1 MMGLRQFRNKLKKEG
16 YSQNK
21 RTSIIKTYSR
31 LVNGEKVLNTCNVK
45 IINEVFKN
53 EIDNT

>member
-1 MMGLRQFRNKLKKEG
+1 MGLRQFRNKLKKEG